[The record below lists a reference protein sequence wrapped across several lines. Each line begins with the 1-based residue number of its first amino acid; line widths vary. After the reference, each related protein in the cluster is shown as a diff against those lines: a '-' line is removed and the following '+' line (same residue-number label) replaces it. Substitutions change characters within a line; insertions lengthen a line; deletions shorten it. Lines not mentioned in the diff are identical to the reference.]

1 MTTMAPV
8 VRKVSSI
15 LAAGVVAWAAGTS
28 PSQASLVLMGT
39 RVVYP
44 SNAKDVTIR
53 ALNNGTVPMLA
64 QVWVDDGRASVLPS
78 EIVVPFIVSPAIA
91 RIDPSSS
98 IVIRLMYNKTHLPDD
113 RESLFFLNVLESAPS
128 TDATAAAGFSFRT
141 RIKLF
146 FRPVGLPSNV
156 EDAPEPLTWR
166 TTGRGA
172 ETALEVK
179 NPTPYH
185 VSFASIN
192 ALIDQKSTLIGDGMV
207 APFSNEY
214 FKLPKGVQLPNHT
227 RIQYTIITDY
237 GAQITLERPLSK

>member
-1 MTTMAPV
+1 M
-8 VRKVSSI
+8 SSI
-15 LAAGVVAWAAGTS
+15 LAAGVMAWAADIS
-28 PSQASLVLMGT
+28 ASQAALVLMGT

-53 ALNNGTVPMLA
+53 AVNNGAIPMLA
-64 QVWVDDGRASVLPS
+64 QVWVDDGRVSVLPS
-78 EIVVPFIVSPAIA
+78 EMAVPFIVSPAIA

-113 RESLFFLNVLESAPS
+113 RESLFYLNVLESAPS
-128 TDATAAAGFSFRT
+128 SNATAAAGFSFRT

-146 FRPVGLPSNV
+146 FRPAGLPSEV

-166 TTGRGA
+166 TTGRA
-172 ETALEVK
+172 ADTALEVK

-185 VSFASIN
+185 VSFASIK
-192 ALIDQKSTLIGDGMV
+192 ALINQKATLIGNGMV
-207 APFSNEY
+207 APYSSEY
-214 FKLPKGVQLPNHT
+214 FKLPKGVQLPGHA

-237 GAQITLERPLSK
+237 GAQITLERPLSN